1 MLIVIYKNKV
11 MDYFHL
17 FFFLKLFR
25 KYFAPLTISLV
36 LSEKVI
42 CDKNQKKI
50 NATLYLKKFYRTS
63 MNTPTHVLIILTF
76 QKVVILL
83 NDVPCKGLPVYH

>member
-1 MLIVIYKNKV
+1 

-42 CDKNQKKI
+42 CDKNQKNQCNIVSKKVLSDI
-50 NATLYLKKFYRTS
+50 NEHTYTRSHY
-63 MNTPTHVLIILTF
+63 P
-76 QKVVILL
+76 
-83 NDVPCKGLPVYH
+83 DLPKSCYSVK